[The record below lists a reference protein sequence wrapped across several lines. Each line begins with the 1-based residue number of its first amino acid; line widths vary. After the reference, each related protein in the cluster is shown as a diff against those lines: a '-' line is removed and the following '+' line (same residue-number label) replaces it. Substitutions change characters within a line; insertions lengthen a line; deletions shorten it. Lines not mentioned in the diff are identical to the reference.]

1 VCARREDSV
10 FFFFFFFYKGGARGG
25 DAPHCRRAHGWC
37 SSRTTCSGRTPPTVT
52 RGRCAYSARTCGNP
66 DPRECSSCLPP
77 EPHADEWRQLEPR
90 LRANDFVRGV
100 DSCATRV
107 ERSSSDAARRTC
119 SKSGPSMHG
128 RAQRRR
134 ARRRRARTSG
144 ARQSSLHATRP
155 SRPARSAEAAR
166 RRAPAGHPATSSSDS
181 MARGEQ
187 SVGSASLR
195 ACVHPRERRTNG
207 RASLPRALEW
217 VHRKRIVAEE
227 RRTQE
232 RTRRSTSK
240 WKSGPLLP
248 RALVTIR
255 S

>member
-1 VCARREDSV
+1 MLIPLVPGVTPTCASAAAACRQCRTLMSGGSWSHAYVQTTSCAVSTAAQHASSGAAPTPHVARAASRVHPCTAGHSV
-10 FFFFFFFYKGGARGG
+10 GAR
-25 DAPHCRRAHGWC
+25 
-37 SSRTTCSGRTPPTVT
+37 
-52 RGRCAYSARTCGNP
+52 
-66 DPRECSSCLPP
+66 
-77 EPHADEWRQLEPR
+77 
-90 LRANDFVRGV
+90 
-100 DSCATRV
+100 
-107 ERSSSDAARRTC
+107 AA
-119 SKSGPSMHG
+119 
-128 RAQRRR
+128 A
-134 ARRRRARTSG
+134 ARTSG

-155 SRPARSAEAAR
+155 FRPARSAEAAR
-166 RRAPAGHPATSSSDS
+166 RRAPAGHPATAWSDS
-181 MARGEQ
+181 MAPWTRGER
-187 SVGSASLR
+187 SVRSASLR